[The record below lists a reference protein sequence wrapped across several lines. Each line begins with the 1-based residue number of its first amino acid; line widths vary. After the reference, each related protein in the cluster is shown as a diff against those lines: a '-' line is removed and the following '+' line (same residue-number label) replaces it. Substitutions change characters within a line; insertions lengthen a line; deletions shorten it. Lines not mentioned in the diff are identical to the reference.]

1 MTAAGDG
8 GDGPPARLELLAAPL
23 TALGRYAAPSCS
35 ATGAIRSGIARPTAF
50 DLWVVDAV
58 LPAGAELSWGT
69 DHGDEAVVV
78 LAGAVDLLGE
88 SCPVGTAIV
97 VEAGAT
103 VTLRSDGPATI
114 VHFGRT
120 AGERLEPAR
129 NGRPAA
135 GVHVVGPGPARGTDV
150 PRPDGSMSAGYYL
163 DSTCGT
169 CDLTLLR
176 TCGIGVIRGSSHR
189 HSQDE
194 LIRVLD
200 GELHFGPVVAGAGMT
215 AAIPAN
221 RRYAFRASAPFS
233 FLNYRAGP
241 SSITKS
247 DGVAVRE
254 SADSLGWGDLGVRH
268 ILVSAAGKGVT
279 DGSP

>member
-1 MTAAGDG
+1 
-8 GDGPPARLELLAAPL
+8 LSAPL
-23 TALGRYAAPSCS
+23 VARGSYAARACS
-35 ATGAIRSGIARPTAF
+35 GTGAIRSGISRPAAF

-58 LPAGAELSWGT
+58 LAPGAELHWGA

-78 LAGAVDLLGE
+78 LAGTVDVFGE
-88 SCPVGTAIV
+88 SCSVGAAIV
-97 VEAGAT
+97 VEAGARA
-103 VTLRSDGPATI
+103 TLRSDGPATV
-114 VHFGRT
+114 VHFGQT
-120 AGERLEPAR
+120 AGAGHERAR
-129 NGRPAA
+129 NGRSTG

-150 PRPDGSMSAGYYL
+150 AHPEGAMSAGYYL

-169 CDLTLLR
+169 CALTLLR
-176 TCGIGVIRGSSHR
+176 TSGVGVIRGSSHS

-200 GELHFGPVVAGAGMT
+200 GELQFGSLVAGAGMT

-221 RRYAFRASAPFS
+221 RRYAFRASSPFA

-241 SSITKS
+241 SSITKG

-254 SADSLGWGDLGVRH
+254 SAASLGWSDLGVRS
-268 ILVSAAGKGVT
+268 VRVFASGRGVT
-279 DGSP
+279 DGSA

>member
-1 MTAAGDG
+1 MPVPATTTGTYAGPACSG
-8 GDGPPARLELLAAPL
+8 TGPM
-23 TALGRYAAPSCS
+23 
-35 ATGAIRSGIARPTAF
+35 RSGMARPAAL

-58 LPAGAELSWGT
+58 LAPGAALHWGA

-78 LAGAVDLLGE
+78 LAGQVDVLGE

-97 VEAGAT
+97 VEAGAPA
-103 VTLRSDGPATI
+103 TLHSIGSATI
-114 VHFGRT
+114 VHFGRHSS
-120 AGERLEPAR
+120 AHEA
-129 NGRPAA
+129 RPAA
-135 GVHVVGPGPARGTDV
+135 GVHIVGPGPARGTDV
-150 PRPDGSMSAGYYL
+150 SRPEGTMTAGYYL

-176 TCGIGVIRGSSHR
+176 TSGVGVIRGSSHS

-194 LIRVLD
+194 LIRVLA

-221 RRYAFRASAPFS
+221 RRYAFRASAPFT

-241 SSITKS
+241 SSITKG

-254 SADSLGWGDLGVRH
+254 SAESLGWGDLGVRDVR
-268 ILVSAAGKGVT
+268 VSAAEIGVT
-279 DGSP
+279 DGGA

>member
-1 MTAAGDG
+1 MTQPG
-8 GDGPPARLELLAAPL
+8 GRRDAPPGPLELLPAPL
-23 TALGRYAAPSCS
+23 ATIGKYAAPTC
-35 ATGAIRSGIARPTAF
+35 TGAGTIRSGIARPSAF

-58 LPAGAELSWGT
+58 LDPGAELRWGT

-78 LAGAVDLLGE
+78 LAGTVDVAGE

-97 VEAGAT
+97 VEAGARA
-103 VTLRSDGPATI
+103 TLRSDAPATI
-114 VHFGRT
+114 VHFGRQT
-120 AGERLEPAR
+120 GAHES
-129 NGRPAA
+129 RPAG
-135 GVHVVGPGPARGTDV
+135 GVHIVGPGPARGTDV
-150 PRPDGSMSAGYYL
+150 AHPEGSMAAGYYL

-176 TCGIGVIRGSSHR
+176 TSGVGVIRGSSHS

-194 LIRVLD
+194 LIRVVA
-200 GELHFGPVVAGAGMT
+200 GELHFGSKVAGAGMT

-221 RRYAFRASAPFS
+221 RRYAFRASAPFT

-247 DGVAVRE
+247 DGEAVRE
-254 SADSLGWGDLGVRH
+254 SAESLGWGDLGVRH
-268 ILVSAAGKGVT
+268 IRVSAAARGAEHGR
-279 DGSP
+279 P

>member
-1 MTAAGDG
+1 MTQG
-8 GDGPPARLELLAAPL
+8 GGRLDAQPGHLELLPAPAA
-23 TALGRYAAPSCS
+23 TLGTYAAPTCS
-35 ATGAIRSGIARPTAF
+35 ATGTMRSGIARPTAF

-58 LPAGAELSWGT
+58 LAAGAELHWGT

-78 LAGAVDLLGE
+78 LAGAVDVLGQ
-88 SCPVGTAIV
+88 SCPAGTAIV
-97 VEAGAT
+97 VEAGAPA
-103 VTLRSDGPATI
+103 TLRSDGPATI
-114 VHFGRT
+114 VHFGRH
-120 AGERLEPAR
+120 APAR
-129 NGRPAA
+129 HGRPAA

-150 PRPDGSMSAGYYL
+150 THPEGSMSAGYYL

-176 TCGIGVIRGSSHR
+176 TSGVGVIRGSSHS

-200 GELHFGPVVAGAGMT
+200 GELHFGPQVARTGMT

-221 RRYAFRASAPFS
+221 RRYAFRASAPFT

-241 SSITKS
+241 SSITKG
-247 DGVAVRE
+247 DGVAVQE
-254 SADSLGWGDLGVRH
+254 SAESLGWSDLGARH
-268 ILVSAAGKGVT
+268 IRVCAPGRGGT
-279 DGSP
+279 DGSS